1 MSENRQFIYVFDSAA
16 RDVLLGAGFPLLKA
30 DEENSIW
37 VFPRADAERLCFDY
51 GAAGF
56 AFVLSDTLTF

>member
-1 MSENRQFIYVFDSAA
+1 MPMGKFIYVFDTAA
-16 RDVLLGAGFPLLKA
+16 RDQLLAAGFQCLKA
-30 DEENSIW
+30 DDGNQIW
-37 VFPRADAERLCFDY
+37 VFSREDADRLCFDY